1 MTASEG
7 FHKKG
12 GVDGAYVRQ
21 ERLQENKNTKKDP
34 CVNSE
39 KKRQQYPKTPSCC
52 LTPNRTEKLRTKL
65 HRRRKLFV
73 VAYENESHIVSVHRQ
88 RHDDIG
94 LKYLP
99 SLVND
104 DSLVS

>member
-39 KKRQQYPKTPSCC
+39 KKKTTISQNAQLVPNTKPKREAKNKASQSQ
-52 LTPNRTEKLRTKL
+52 E
-65 HRRRKLFV
+65 V
-73 VAYENESHIVSVHRQ
+73 VCGR
-88 RHDDIG
+88 
-94 LKYLP
+94 L
-99 SLVND
+99 
-104 DSLVS
+104 